1 MKVLLVE
8 DEDSIAEPLAEGLR
22 REGFTVE
29 RAATGAEA
37 LAAGPADVVLLDLR
51 LPDTD
56 GYAVCRGLRE
66 RSDVPIIMVTAR
78 GEEVDKVIGLELGA
92 DDYVVKPFGL
102 RELIARIH
110 AVTRRTQPAPAA
122 GPLHVGPLEVDVR
135 ARRARLDGAELALTA
150 KEFDLLA
157 ALAAEPGAAVTRQQ
171 LLRAGLGH
179 RLVRADEDDRRPRR
193 LAAPQARRP
202 GLDRDRARRRL
213 PPAARAVSRRLLL
226 SYVGAGAADPARA
239 RGAARD
245 RVRPQRAR
253 RPHAERSSGT
263 RSRSPRSRRTPCRGT
278 EASPRSR
285 ALAARYKRDT
295 GGRVVLVDQQGVSV
309 VDSGAAVPRDFA
321 TRPEIAAALKGKV
334 ATGVRYSR
342 TLGTNLLY
350 VAEPVA
356 SGGVGARRG
365 ADHLPDLRGRR
376 AGHALLADARG
387 DRGGSCSRSRRVVGA
402 RARALG
408 HAPAARAGAG
418 GGRGG
423 RRRPVRARAG
433 GAGRPRCARSR
444 PPSTRW

>member
-122 GPLHVGPLEVDVR
+122 GPLHVGALEVDVR

-171 LLRAGLGH
+171 LLRQVWDTDWYGQTKTIDVHVGSLRRKLGDPGWIET
-179 RLVRADEDDRRPRR
+179 VR
-193 LAAPQARRP
+193 
-202 GLDRDRARRRL
+202 
-213 PPAARAVSRRLLL
+213 
-226 SYVGAGAADPARA
+226 
-239 RGAARD
+239 
-245 RVRPQRAR
+245 
-253 RPHAERSSGT
+253 
-263 RSRSPRSRRTPCRGT
+263 
-278 EASPRSR
+278 
-285 ALAARYKRDT
+285 
-295 GGRVVLVDQQGVSV
+295 
-309 VDSGAAVPRDFA
+309 
-321 TRPEIAAALKGKV
+321 
-334 ATGVRYSR
+334 
-342 TLGTNLLY
+342 
-350 VAEPVA
+350 
-356 SGGVGARRG
+356 GVGFR
-365 ADHLPDLRGRR
+365 LRP
-376 AGHALLADARG
+376 
-387 DRGGSCSRSRRVVGA
+387 
-402 RARALG
+402 
-408 HAPAARAGAG
+408 AP
-418 GGRGG
+418 
-423 RRRPVRARAG
+423 
-433 GAGRPRCARSR
+433 
-444 PPSTRW
+444 